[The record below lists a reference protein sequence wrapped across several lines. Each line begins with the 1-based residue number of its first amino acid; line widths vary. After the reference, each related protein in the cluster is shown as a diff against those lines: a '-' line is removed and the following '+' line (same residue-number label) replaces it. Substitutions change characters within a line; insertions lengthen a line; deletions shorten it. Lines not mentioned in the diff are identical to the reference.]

1 MREKFISDLVAAYNC
16 VSANSN
22 LVSMKSLYEQYKK
35 MDKVITF
42 FYYSK
47 FVEEVKNTGYFQVI
61 PDPTTG
67 EIHLKLKSP
76 SVSWRIFSISHSPW
90 QIHIK

>member
-1 MREKFISDLVAAYNC
+1 
-16 VSANSN
+16 
-22 LVSMKSLYEQYKK
+22 MKSLYEQYKK

-42 FYYSK
+42 LYYNK
-47 FVEEVKNTGYFQVI
+47 FVEKVKNTGYFEVI

-76 SVSWRIFSISHSPW
+76 SVS
-90 QIHIK
+90 